1 MVKTPVSII
10 AFIIQNIYLISHFRL
25 TVKIFKNFRMFPGAG
40 VPEFPLKV
48 IIENHEGRCFSRDP
62 TMKSLE
68 LAIMDELRPPQQD
81 IATQIGTIAVP
92 AVPMVLLARSVAT
105 AGDAM
110 ISAGVKTARYATL
123 ILTWIQE
130 IITGGAREFSIFSTD
145 VTFDLLGVTES
156 TK

>member
-1 MVKTPVSII
+1 
-10 AFIIQNIYLISHFRL
+10 
-25 TVKIFKNFRMFPGAG
+25 MFPGAG
-40 VPEFPLKV
+40 VPEFPRKV
-48 IIENHEGRCFSRDP
+48 IIENHDGRCFSRDP
-62 TMKSLE
+62 TMNSLE
-68 LAIMDELRPPQQD
+68 LAIMDELRPPQHD

-92 AVPMVLLARSVAT
+92 AAPIVLLARSVAT

-130 IITGGAREFSIFSTD
+130 IITGGARELSIFSTD
-145 VTFDLLGVTES
+145 VTFDLLGVNES